1 MPDAFEPASFRDRTN
16 RVFRRNGQI
25 YRALSEHALRDW
37 QQLSATGFFQ
47 RRQADGSVVAT
58 EPLASAEAAEGLPG
72 GPWAGVLRHETI
84 PFVSYPYEWCFGMLR
99 AGALLH
105 LDLLLEALDEGMVL
119 KDASAYNVQWRGA
132 QPVFIDLGSF
142 ERLEPGEPWV
152 GYRQFCQLFLYPLML
167 QAYRGLAPHAWLRGS
182 LDGITPG
189 DCRRAMSARDLLRK
203 GVLTHVALQAKAEAR
218 YGGTDRDLRTELKR
232 AGFGVELIRA
242 NVRSLRKLVGRLAWE
257 PSRSEWSEYGTE
269 HSYEAADLERKAQ
282 FVATVAGARR
292 WPLVWD
298 LGCNTGRFSRAVAA
312 HADCVVALDADQLAI
327 ERLYRELA
335 AEGNRTILPLVGNLA
350 DPSPGLGWRG
360 RERVPLADR
369 GTPDL
374 VLCLALVHHLVI
386 SANIPLPDLLDW
398 LAGLGADLVIEFVD
412 RGDPMVKRLLL
423 NKADQYHDYDR
434 ASFETSLAARFT
446 IARTEPLE
454 SGTRVL
460 YHATRR

>member
-16 RVFRRNGQI
+16 RVFRRNGLI
-25 YRALSEHALRDW
+25 YRALSEQALRDW
-37 QQLSATGFFQ
+37 QRLSATRFFQ
-47 RRQADGSVVAT
+47 RRQGDGSLVAT
-58 EPLASAEAAEGLPG
+58 EPLASAEAADGLSG
-72 GPWAGVLRHETI
+72 GPWVGVLKHETI

-99 AGALLH
+99 AAALLQ
-105 LDLLLEALDEGMVL
+105 LDLLLDALDEGMVL
-119 KDASAYNVQWRGA
+119 KDASAYNVQWRGS

-189 DCRRAMSARDLLRK
+189 DCRRVMSGRDLLRK
-203 GVLTHVALQAKAEAR
+203 GVLTHVALQARAEMR
-218 YGGTDRDLRTELKR
+218 YGGTGRDLRTELKR

-242 NVRSLRKLVGRLAWE
+242 NVRSLRALVGGLAWE
-257 PSRSEWSEYGTE
+257 PARSEWSEYTTE
-269 HSYEAADLERKAQ
+269 HSYDASDLDRKTRFVEAVADK
-282 FVATVAGARR
+282 RR

-298 LGCNTGRFSRAVAA
+298 LGSNTGRFARLAAA

-327 ERLYRELA
+327 ERLHRALA
-335 AEGNRTILPLVGNLA
+335 ADGNRVILPLVGNLA
-350 DPSPGLGWRG
+350 DPSPALGWRG

-374 VLCLALVHHLVI
+374 VLCLALIHHLVI

-412 RGDPMVKRLLL
+412 RGDPMVQRLLL
-423 NKADQYHDYDR
+423 NKADQYHDYER
-434 ASFETSLAARFT
+434 SAFEACLSARFT
-446 IARTEPLE
+446 IVRTEPLE
-454 SGTRVL
+454 SGTRFL
-460 YHATRR
+460 YHATRH

>member
-1 MPDAFEPASFRDRTN
+1 MADAFEPASFRDRTA
-16 RVFRRNGQI
+16 RVFLRDGLV
-25 YRALSEHALRDW
+25 YRALSEQALNQW
-37 QQLSATGFFQ
+37 QQLSRTRFFQ
-47 RRQADGSVVAT
+47 RRQEDGSVVAT
-58 EPLASAEAAEGLPG
+58 EPLASREPAEGLSG
-72 GPWAGVLRHETI
+72 GTWVAVLKHEPI

-99 AGALLH
+99 GAACLQ

-132 QPVFIDLGSF
+132 RPVFIDIGSF
-142 ERLEPGEPWV
+142 EPLAPGEPWV

-167 QAYRGLAPHAWLRGS
+167 QAYRDLAPHAWLRGS
-182 LDGITPG
+182 LDGIPPG
-189 DCRRAMSARDLLRK
+189 DCRRMMSARDVLRR
-203 GVLTHVALQAKAEAR
+203 GVLAHVVLQAKAETR
-218 YGGTDRDLRTELKR
+218 YGGSGRDMRAELKR
-232 AGFGVELIRA
+232 AGFSIDLIRA
-242 NVRSLRKLVGRLAWE
+242 NVRSLRALVESLSWQ
-257 PSRSEWSEYGTE
+257 PDRSTWSEYTTE
-269 HSYEAADLERKAQ
+269 HGYTTEDQERKVR

-298 LGCNTGRFSRAVAA
+298 LGCNTGRFARVVAE
-312 HADCVVALDADQLAI
+312 HADYVVALDADQLAV
-327 ERLYRELA
+327 ERLYRALA

-374 VLCLALVHHLVI
+374 ILCLALLHHLVI
-386 SANIPLPDLLDW
+386 SANIPLPDLIDW

-412 RGDPMVKRLLL
+412 RGDPMVQRLLL
-423 NKADQYHDYDR
+423 NKADQYQDYDR
-434 ASFETSLAARFT
+434 GVFESCLSASFRVV
-446 IARTEPLE
+446 RTESLE